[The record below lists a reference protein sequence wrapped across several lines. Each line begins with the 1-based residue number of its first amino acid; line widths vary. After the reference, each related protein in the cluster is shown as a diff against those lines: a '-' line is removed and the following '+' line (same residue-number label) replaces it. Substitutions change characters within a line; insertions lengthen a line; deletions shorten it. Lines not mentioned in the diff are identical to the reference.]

1 MPLIQVRYNPRT
13 IGEEGIIP
21 VLSCL
26 PGVAVRVLE
35 CEEGGELSS
44 RDIMVEVNKVSRLDT
59 NCKDVNIRVI
69 AHDYPSRRE
78 KIDFIRDEIAERV
91 ALYMPTGPSWYVWV
105 MLHTTSYASDTER
118 LGDRDDTHA

>member
-1 MPLIQVRYNPRT
+1 MPLIQVRYNPRK
-13 IGEEGIIP
+13 IGENAIIP
-21 VLSCL
+21 LVSCF
-26 PGVAVRVLE
+26 PAVAVRVLA
-35 CEEGGELSS
+35 CEEGGELTY
-44 RDIMVEVNKVSRLDT
+44 RDIMVEVNKASRLDE

-105 MLHTTSYASDTER
+105 LLHTTSYVSDTER
-118 LGDRDDTHA
+118 